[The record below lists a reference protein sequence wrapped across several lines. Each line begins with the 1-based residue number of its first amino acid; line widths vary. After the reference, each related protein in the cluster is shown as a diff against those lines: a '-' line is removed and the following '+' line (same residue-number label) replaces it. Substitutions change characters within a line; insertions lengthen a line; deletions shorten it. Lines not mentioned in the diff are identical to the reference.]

1 MNIDAI
7 LAALVTKLESRF
19 EISQD
24 MNVSLGDIEKGRG
37 VSMTEKDVECYIF
50 LIQSISNFPLE
61 AIKRTVRERILDVL
75 VLLDSSLKKEGS
87 SVLLRDAVKG
97 LVARLWALGNAS
109 SFLVSGITSILK
121 LKN

>member
-24 MNVSLGDIEKGRG
+24 MNASLGDIEKGRG
-37 VSMTEKDVECYIF
+37 VLMTEKDVECYKF

-75 VLLDSSLKKEGS
+75 VLIDSSLKKEGS

-109 SFLVSGITSILK
+109 SFLVSGIISILK
-121 LKN
+121 L